1 MLVSSP
7 NILAFET
14 SSPFLSVALKKGT
27 HKIAETLLE
36 GFMSHGENL
45 VPLIRNLLKK
55 KKLLFDDLDYCLIG
69 RGPGSFTGLRVGFAT
84 LKGFLAAKKIACFGM
99 LSLDIIAEGISL
111 PEGSDLAICL
121 DAFREKIYFRLYHR
135 EKGCWFPTSPAQVL
149 SPAETGSLLTAGTY
163 LAGNAL
169 RKNLHAAGVFSRAY
183 GYFEVRKARAI
194 VRRSNDRRAAMMN
207 GLHFDPAR
215 SRRGFAAPA
224 KGAKY

>member
-1 MLVSSP
+1 MKISRAIFLRLHRISKKLMLVSSP

-27 HKIAETLLE
+27 HKIAETLLK

-135 EKGCWFPTSPAQVL
+135 ENSRWFFTSPAQVL

-169 RKNLHAAGVFSRAY
+169 SK
-183 GYFEVRKARAI
+183 
-194 VRRSNDRRAAMMN
+194 
-207 GLHFDPAR
+207 
-215 SRRGFAAPA
+215 
-224 KGAKY
+224 